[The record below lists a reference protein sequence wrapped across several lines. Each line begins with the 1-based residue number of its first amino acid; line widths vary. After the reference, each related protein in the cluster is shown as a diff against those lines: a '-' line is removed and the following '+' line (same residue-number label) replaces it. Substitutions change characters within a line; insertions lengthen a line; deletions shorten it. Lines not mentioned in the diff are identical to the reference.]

1 MRDRPTAAK
10 TPMRR
15 GLERRALS
23 ILLGLAPL
31 SILAQPAGDFPNRP
45 VRMVVPQ
52 AAGGALDNVARL
64 LAQRMSDN
72 LGQQVVIENRP
83 SAGGIAG
90 MDAVAKAPADGYSLL
105 FAAAPLAL
113 NTALGIKLP
122 YDAQRDF
129 APISLA
135 ASIPGLVAAHPSTPY
150 KNLQDLVDDSK
161 RQPNGISVAVPSI
174 GTVTHLM
181 AEALRFKTKANLTII
196 AYKGAGQAIADVLA
210 GTVPVFFDAL
220 IPTGTHV
227 AAGKLRALAI
237 ASRQRS
243 PLFPDV
249 ATVVEQGHP
258 DLVVSGFYGVVAPAR
273 TPVPIQRRVH
283 QAVVAALAHPEV
295 RDRLLKQG
303 YEIHAGT
310 PEEYAAFLR
319 GEIERWT
326 PIVKAA
332 GIKIE

>member
-1 MRDRPTAAK
+1 MHATVARLVAVAA
-10 TPMRR
+10 
-15 GLERRALS
+15 LASSALP
-23 ILLGLAPL
+23 LA
-31 SILAQPAGDFPNRP
+31 LAQPAGDYPSRP
-45 VRMVVPQ
+45 VRLVVPQ

-64 LAQRMSDN
+64 LSQRMAET
-72 LGQQVVIENRP
+72 LGQQVVIDNRP

-90 MDAVAKAPADGYSLL
+90 MDSVAKSAPDGYTLL

-113 NTALGIKLP
+113 NTALGVKLP

-135 ASIPGLVAAHPSTPY
+135 ASIPGLVAVHPSVAY
-150 KNLQDLVDDSK
+150 RNLADLIDDSK
-161 RQPNGISVAVPSI
+161 RAPKGVSVAVPSI

-181 AEALRFKTKANLTII
+181 AEALRFKTKANLTIVP
-196 AYKGAGQAIADVLA
+196 YKGAGQAIADVLA

-227 AAGKLRALAI
+227 AAGKLRGIAI
-237 ASRQRS
+237 ASRNRS

-249 ATVVEQGHP
+249 PTVVEQGHP
-258 DLVVSGFYGVVAPAR
+258 DLIVSGFYGVAAPAG
-273 TPVPIQRRVH
+273 VPAAAQRRIH
-283 QAVVAALAHPEV
+283 QATVAALNHAEV

-303 YEIHAGT
+303 YEIHAST
-310 PEEYAAFLR
+310 PEEYAAFLKN
-319 GEIERWT
+319 EIDRWT

-332 GIKIE
+332 GIKVD

>member
-1 MRDRPTAAK
+1 MRTAA
-10 TPMRR
+10 MRR
-15 GLERRALS
+15 AITVLMTLAPACALS
-23 ILLGLAPL
+23 QA
-31 SILAQPAGDFPNRP
+31 AGEFPNRP

-52 AAGGALDNVARL
+52 SAGGGLDVAARL
-64 LAQRMSDN
+64 IAHRMSDA

-90 MDAVAKAPADGYSLL
+90 MDVVAKSVPDGYTLL

-113 NTALGIKLP
+113 NTALGMKLP

-135 ASIPGLVAAHPSTPY
+135 ASIPGLVAAHPSTAY
-150 KNLQDLVDDSK
+150 KTLQDLVDDSK

-181 AEALRFKTKANLTII
+181 AEAFRFKTKANLTIVP
-196 AYKGAGQAIADVLA
+196 YKGAGQAIADVLA

-227 AAGKLRALAI
+227 AAGKLRAVAI

-249 ATVVEQGHP
+249 STVIEQGHP
-258 DLVVSGFYGVVAPAR
+258 DLVVSGFYGVAAPAR
-273 TPVPIQRRVH
+273 TPAPIQRRVH
-283 QAVVAALAHPEV
+283 QSVVSALAHPEV

-303 YEIHAGT
+303 YEIHASS

-326 PIVKAA
+326 PVVKAA
-332 GIKIE
+332 GIKVD

>member
-1 MRDRPTAAK
+1 MHPVLK
-10 TPMRR
+10 RR
-15 GLERRALS
+15 TFAMLLALAS
-23 ILLGLAPL
+23 LPAF
-31 SILAQPAGDFPNRP
+31 AQPAGDYPNRP

-72 LGQQVVIENRP
+72 LGQQVVIDNRP

-90 MDAVAKAPADGYSLL
+90 MDGVAKAASDGYTLL

-135 ASIPGLVAAHPSTPY
+135 ASIPGLVAVHPSVDY
-150 KNLQDLVDDSK
+150 KSLQDLIDDSK
-161 RQPNGISVAVPSI
+161 RKPGGVSVAVPSI

-181 AEALRFKTKANLTII
+181 AEALRYKTGANLTIV

-227 AAGKLRALAI
+227 AAGKLRAIAI

-249 ATVVEQGHP
+249 PTVIEQGHP
-258 DLVVSGFYGVVAPAR
+258 DLIVSGFYGVVAPAR
-273 TPVPIQRRVH
+273 IPQPILRRVH

-295 RDRLLKQG
+295 RERLLKQG
-303 YEIHAGT
+303 YEIHAST
-310 PEEYAAFLR
+310 PEEYSAFLR

-332 GIKIE
+332 GIKVD

>member
-1 MRDRPTAAK
+1 MKPALT
-10 TPMRR
+10 RR
-15 GLERRALS
+15 TLATLLALAS
-23 ILLGLAPL
+23 L
-31 SILAQPAGDFPNRP
+31 SLLAQPASDYPNRP
-45 VRMVVPQ
+45 LRMVVPQ

-64 LAQRMSDN
+64 LAQRMSDH
-72 LGQQVVIENRP
+72 LGQQVVIDNRP

-90 MDAVAKAPADGYSLL
+90 SDAVAKAAADGYTLL

-113 NTALGIKLP
+113 NIALGIKTP

-135 ASIPGLVAAHPSTPY
+135 ASIPGLVAVHPSVPY
-150 KNLQDLVDDSK
+150 KSLQDLIDDSK
-161 RQPNGISVAVPSI
+161 RKPGGVSVAVPSI

-181 AEALRFKTKANLTII
+181 AEALRYKTGANLTIV

-227 AAGKLRALAI
+227 AAGKLRAIAI

-249 ATVVEQGHP
+249 PTVVEQGHP
-258 DLVVSGFYGVVAPAR
+258 DLIVSGFYGVVAPAR
-273 TPVPIQRRVH
+273 TPQAAQGRLH
-283 QAVVAALAHPEV
+283 QAVVAALGQAEV
-295 RDRLLKQG
+295 RERLLKQG
-303 YEIHAGT
+303 YEIHAST
-310 PEEYAAFLR
+310 PEEYTAFLR
-319 GEIERWT
+319 TEVERWS

-332 GIKIE
+332 GIKVD